1 MQEVAETEQTVLDMT
16 REAAMAFLEADADG
30 DAMLDYEEFRM
41 AVPER
46 MRGQTSEAALRELF
60 NTADADGSG
69 QISMSEFFLWTLTV
83 AQSVGGKGLE
93 AVFMRYDRDYRGTLD
108 ESEFAAACE
117 EMGFGGLASEL
128 FSELDSDGS
137 GTISYSELLGI
148 LKGRV
153 NVVSKDCKRFLTTLA
168 FDATKPRA
176 DASARSGGLLSDI
189 AKGWALHGSDADAL
203 RLELREKLQAAKLK
217 VSDLYRLMTR
227 GQSRSLS
234 AATFSSSMVEDLGFK
249 GELSVLEG
257 VYTDLD
263 GDRSGVLGISEL
275 FAWINGKHS
284 KAKLAKTVTLAYG
297 RAEDARLAREAKDA
311 AAVDAAHKAAGA
323 TATPAPAAEEVS
335 ADESVF
341 SLASIEW
348 SAVTLLL
355 ELQDMLLRAQLLPL
369 DLIDAYEGYA
379 YEGQLSFKQFLKM
392 MKRLVNPISDEELDL
407 WDIEVRPAVS
417 ASFQRIHGL
426 ANSRTHAASSA
437 PSSAHN
443 PAPTT
448 AEIAPSRMGD
458 VKMAEVQRWLMVGW
472 TKRKEKRERE
482 RAAAKLVIYRA
493 AHPDETAAA
502 DAAAE
507 IQRLADE
514 QVAVELAKRA
524 AERRAYKL
532 ARQGAPPRSHRA
544 LDREVSRQ
552 VQLDKAERAA
562 EMHANATSASGGA
575 GHRGLPPV
583 STTNE
588 RILGTSAKLF
598 LQLACRIAEEG
609 GQAWLVKQRIDEARR
624 RHEKSLADAQ
634 QAARQ
639 ARAAGHA
646 PFPVRRRK

>member
-1 MQEVAETEQTVLDMT
+1 MEVAVTEQSVLDMT

-30 DAMLDYEEFRM
+30 DALLDYEEFRM

-60 NTADADGSG
+60 NSADADGSG
-69 QISMSEFFLWTLTV
+69 QISMSEFFLWTLTI

-176 DASARSGGLLSDI
+176 DTSARSGGLLSDV
-189 AKGWALHGSDADAL
+189 AKGWTLHGSDADAL

-257 VYTDLD
+257 VFTDLD
-263 GDRSGVLGISEL
+263 DDRSGVLGISEL
-275 FAWINGKHS
+275 FGWINGKHS

-297 RAEDARLAREAKDA
+297 RAEDARLAREARAA
-311 AAVDAAHKAAGA
+311 AAVDAAHKAAKAAGA
-323 TATPAPAAEEVS
+323 TAPPAPAAEEVS

-348 SAVTLLL
+348 SAVTLLS

-369 DLIDAYEGYA
+369 DLVDAYEGYA

-392 MKRLVNPISDEELDL
+392 MKRLVNPISVEELDL
-407 WDIEVRPAVS
+407 WDIEVGPAV
-417 ASFQRIHGL
+417 
-426 ANSRTHAASSA
+426 
-437 PSSAHN
+437 
-443 PAPTT
+443 T
-448 AEIAPSRMGD
+448 A
-458 VKMAEVQRWLMVGW
+458 L
-472 TKRKEKRERE
+472 
-482 RAAAKLVIYRA
+482 
-493 AHPDETAAA
+493 
-502 DAAAE
+502 
-507 IQRLADE
+507 
-514 QVAVELAKRA
+514 
-524 AERRAYKL
+524 
-532 ARQGAPPRSHRA
+532 
-544 LDREVSRQ
+544 
-552 VQLDKAERAA
+552 
-562 EMHANATSASGGA
+562 
-575 GHRGLPPV
+575 
-583 STTNE
+583 
-588 RILGTSAKLF
+588 
-598 LQLACRIAEEG
+598 
-609 GQAWLVKQRIDEARR
+609 
-624 RHEKSLADAQ
+624 
-634 QAARQ
+634 
-639 ARAAGHA
+639 
-646 PFPVRRRK
+646 